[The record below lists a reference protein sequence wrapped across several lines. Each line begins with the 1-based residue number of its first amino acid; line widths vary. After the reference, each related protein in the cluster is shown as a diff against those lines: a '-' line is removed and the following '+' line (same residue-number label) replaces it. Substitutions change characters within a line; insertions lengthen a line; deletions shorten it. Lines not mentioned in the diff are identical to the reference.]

1 MRVAHSNI
9 GGDQISKCKPISGVT
24 FPPNGQVWLFYKGAY
39 LKQWYGIRR
48 FHRRDPH
55 YWEDHQETVYPTD
68 GQRMRD
74 PKPLNRRR
82 PREYQIQDLTF
93 RKQCARGTA
102 PNGKDWGNAT
112 SVICVSR

>member
-9 GGDQISKCKPISGVT
+9 GGDQFSKCKPISGVT
-24 FPPNGQVWLFYKGAY
+24 FPPNGQVWLFYTGAY
-39 LKQWYGIRR
+39 LKQRYGIRR

-55 YWEDHQETVYPTD
+55 YWEAHQETFYPTY

-74 PKPLNRRR
+74 PNPLNLRR

-93 RKQCARGTA
+93 RKQVRAWDGPKSERLG
-102 PNGKDWGNAT
+102 
-112 SVICVSR
+112 